1 MHFQALGDEANIWIA
16 SAPMSKA
23 LSIDLLTPPEAETCA
38 PSFIIISPLQFA
50 DVYNEVYQ
58 SDILAMTDDG
68 RTIKII
74 ESLVSYER

>member
-1 MHFQALGDEANIWIA
+1 
-16 SAPMSKA
+16 
-23 LSIDLLTPPEAETCA
+23 
-38 PSFIIISPLQFA
+38 LQFA

-58 SDILAMTDDG
+58 SDILATTDDG